1 MKVIN
6 LTPHPVNIYRD
17 GELVVTYE
25 PSGTIARVGFVSNEV
40 GEINGVP
47 VSVTGFGPTT
57 DLQSQEEDTIFIV
70 SLLVVR
76 QANPDRKDLVNPD
89 GPIYSEENP
98 RQVIGCRGFSINQ

>member
-1 MKVIN
+1 MRVIN

-17 GELVVTYE
+17 GVLVVTYE

-40 GEINGVP
+40 GDINGVP
-47 VSVTGFGPTT
+47 VSVTGFGHTT
-57 DLQSQEEDTIFIV
+57 DLPSQEEDTIFIV
-70 SLLVVR
+70 SLLVR

-89 GPIYSEENP
+89 GPIYSEQNP

>member
-6 LTPHPVNIYRD
+6 LTPHPVNIYQD

-25 PSGTIARVGFVSNEV
+25 PSGTIARVGFVSSEV
-40 GEINGVP
+40 GNINGVP
-47 VSVTGFGPTT
+47 VSVTEAGHTT
-57 DLQSQEEDTIFIV
+57 DLPSQEEGTIFIV
-70 SLLVVR
+70 SLLVR
-76 QANPDRKDLVNPD
+76 QANPGRKDLVNPD

>member
-25 PSGTIARVGFVSNEV
+25 PSGTIARVGFVSSEV
-40 GEINGVP
+40 GDINGVP
-47 VSVTGFGPTT
+47 VSVTGFGPT
-57 DLQSQEEDTIFIV
+57 DLPSQEEDTIFIV
-70 SLLVVR
+70 SLLVR
-76 QANPDRKDLVNPD
+76 QANPGRKDLVNPD

>member
-1 MKVIN
+1 MRVIN

-40 GEINGVP
+40 GDINGVP

-57 DLQSQEEDTIFIV
+57 DLPSQEEDTIFIV
-70 SLLVVR
+70 SLLVR

>member
-40 GEINGVP
+40 GSIDGVP

-57 DLQSQEEDTIFIV
+57 DLQSQEEGTIFIV
-70 SLLVVR
+70 SLLVR
-76 QANPDRKDLVNPD
+76 QANPSFRPLA
-89 GPIYSEENP
+89 G
-98 RQVIGCRGFSINQ
+98 